1 MNKQSIFIGI
11 IGLII
16 GLTVGFFASNSINR
30 NALSQQQTSA
40 APNLPGAATATAPA
54 NQSAGAPNAAGGML
68 GDVQEKLEKA
78 KAEPNNFAAQMNAG
92 DMYAQ
97 IGRYDQAFEFYQKG
111 VQLKPDSFEANVQ
124 LANAYFDNRQFENA
138 EKYYARALEINPKD
152 INARTD
158 LGTTFVERQTPDYER
173 AVSEFKKALASDPK
187 HEPTLY
193 NLAVAYSRK
202 NDVQS
207 AQKTLSELEQANANS
222 PLVAKLRQIL
232 SAK

>member
-1 MNKQSIFIGI
+1 MQKNSILFGI
-11 IGLII
+11 VGLIV
-16 GLTVGFFASNSINR
+16 GLIVGFFAANSINR
-30 NALSQQQTSA
+30 NAISQQASA
-40 APNLPGAATATAPA
+40 PTQSNAAII
-54 NQSAGAPNAAGGML
+54 NQAASGAPNAAGGML

-78 KAEPNNFAAQMNAG
+78 KAEPNNFAAQMSAG

-111 VQLKPDSFEANVQ
+111 VALNPESFEANVQ

-158 LGTTFVERQTPDYER
+158 LGTTFVERQTPDYAR
-173 AVSEFKKALASDPK
+173 AVAEFKKALEVNPK

-193 NLAVAYSRK
+193 NLGVAYSRMSDAE
-202 NDVQS
+202 N
-207 AQKTLSELEQANANS
+207 AEKTFAELEQANPTS
-222 PLVAKLRQIL
+222 PLVGRLRQIL
-232 SAK
+232 TTK

>member
-1 MNKQSIFIGI
+1 MQKNSILFGI
-11 IGLII
+11 VGLIV
-16 GLTVGFFASNSINR
+16 GLIVGFFAANSINR
-30 NALSQQQTSA
+30 NAISQQAA
-40 APNLPGAATATAPA
+40 APTQSNAPFI
-54 NQSAGAPNAAGGML
+54 NQTAGAPNAAGGML

-78 KAEPNNFAAQMNAG
+78 KTEPNNFAAQMSAG

-111 VQLKPDSFEANVQ
+111 VALKPDSFEANVQ

-158 LGTTFVERQTPDYER
+158 LGTTFVERQTPEYAR
-173 AVSEFKKALASDPK
+173 AVAEFKKALEVNPK

-193 NLAVAYSRK
+193 NLGVAYSRM
-202 NDVQS
+202 NDAENAEKTF
-207 AQKTLSELEQANANS
+207 AQLEQTNPNS
-222 PLVAKLRQIL
+222 PLVGRLRQIL
-232 SAK
+232 TTK